1 MVKWV
6 EASHEIASLTNGN
19 ANGLGKIKTKEG
31 MMQETVHCTDDNNE
45 NRCIH
50 GQKGGLAKKKGSNQK
65 NMVGEYDNVKNRMIN
80 QQSS

>member
-1 MVKWV
+1 
-6 EASHEIASLTNGN
+6 
-19 ANGLGKIKTKEG
+19 
-31 MMQETVHCTDDNNE
+31 MQETVHCTDDNNE